1 MSEDPRVHLHF
12 QWLQSFYYCIEMSC
26 LASEFRRLFL
36 DTVVSPTFFSCPC
49 LKQMVTSLVVVML
62 ISFAIFCFFFFFFY
76 TFVALHILSV
86 WLFLFMFVICGRVYC
101 CARVFHVLRYLPYLL
116 MLSVISLS
124 LCFFPKTNIFRIF
137 SELHF
142 KALKWRWAVMNG
154 VNKKRRACV
163 TVPSVEPACSLWFID
178 VKKK

>member
-1 MSEDPRVHLHF
+1 MS
-12 QWLQSFYYCIEMSC
+12 Y

-36 DTVVSPTFFSCPC
+36 NTVVSPTFFF
-49 LKQMVTSLVVVML
+49 MSLFKADGHESRGCDANIVCNIL
-62 ISFAIFCFFFFFFY
+62 LFFFY

-86 WLFLFMFVICGRVYC
+86 WLFLFMFVICGRVCY

-154 VNKKRRACV
+154 INKKRQACV
-163 TVPSVEPACSLWFID
+163 TAPSVEPACSLWFID
-178 VKKK
+178 VKKKINQDEDAAAADSDGFKK